1 MFEQMVIKLQNGSIP
16 KKDDLSSR
24 FEFALVKKLGVI
36 RTPYQFWPNDPKIN
50 PLTKHLLWATIL
62 LNDVENYRIVEAI
75 ISSELDKKQK
85 AAGLPYSLKDLR
97 AKVKQIRMT
106 YIREF
111 VEVGPDETFNNE
123 LQKMARELVPF

>member
-1 MFEQMVIKLQNGSIP
+1 MFTQMVNKLQNGTLP
-16 KKDDLSSR
+16 KKDELSTR

-50 PLTKHLLWATIL
+50 PQTKHLLWATIL

-75 ISSELDKKQK
+75 ISAELEKKQK
-85 AAGLPYSLKDLR
+85 ATGQPYSLKELR
-97 AKVKQIRMT
+97 AKVKLSRMT

-111 VEVGPDETFNNE
+111 VELGPDETFNNE